1 MFHFNHQITLL
12 CLFNFAVV
20 PIFAQRPKILCLH
33 GGGGTGAGFSGEV
46 RDLENALPQYEF
58 VYADGGYGNDGG
70 GGRLWI
76 RDPPGGKGEPT
87 TDPAFSDDSIAAL
100 DALRESEGPFAG
112 ILGYS
117 QGAAYVPVYLS
128 RVPENTF
135 DFAVMFCG
143 YPTETHQGILEVVE
157 EQSPFGGV
165 SSLIWI
171 GEQDSV
177 IPPILSRGLIDF
189 FDSPTVISSPQGGH
203 FVPWSSEPTFPS
215 VVSFI
220 ASNGDGGD
228 PVPTPSLAPNS
239 VPSPT
244 LAPVAKPSDKPIGD
258 EPTSPTLAPVAKPS
272 GKPIGDKPTPDGD
285 DCFNKDLAFKG
296 KEKFNCVWVGKKPHI
311 RCPKVWKGYALSEY
325 CPVSC
330 NKCGEDSDDDKDDD
344 KDEEDDDVTG
354 CVDDPA
360 FQFKNKPKKNCSWVA
375 TKPAKLCKKKWK
387 GTRISDSCPVTC
399 GACVRRHLR
408 SRF

>member
-1 MFHFNHQITLL
+1 MFHFKHQITLL

-58 VYADGGYGNDGG
+58 VYADGGYRVGNSGN
-70 GGRLWI
+70 RLWI
-76 RDPPGGKGEPT
+76 SDPPGGKGQPT
-87 TDPAFSDDSIAAL
+87 TDPAFSDESIAAL

-177 IPPILSRGLIDF
+177 IPPSLSRGLIDF

-220 ASNGDGGD
+220 ASNGEDSSSILPPLD
-228 PVPTPSLAPNS
+228 DTTNDNTPV
-239 VPSPT
+239 
-244 LAPVAKPSDKPIGD
+244 DD
-258 EPTSPTLAPVAKPS
+258 S
-272 GKPIGDKPTPDGD
+272 GKDKEQDWGDKEDYDWGDKEDYDWGDKEDPDVIENAD
-285 DCFNKDLAFKG
+285 EFSSSQVKDLLPSMAVSAG
-296 KEKFNCVWVGKKPHI
+296 LL
-311 RCPKVWKGYALSEY
+311 AL
-325 CPVSC
+325 
-330 NKCGEDSDDDKDDD
+330 
-344 KDEEDDDVTG
+344 
-354 CVDDPA
+354 
-360 FQFKNKPKKNCSWVA
+360 F
-375 TKPAKLCKKKWK
+375 
-387 GTRISDSCPVTC
+387 
-399 GACVRRHLR
+399 HLV
-408 SRF
+408 

>member
-1 MFHFNHQITLL
+1 MFHFKHQITLL

-58 VYADGGYGNDGG
+58 VYADGGYRVGNSGN
-70 GGRLWI
+70 RLWI
-76 RDPPGGKGEPT
+76 SDPPGGKGQPT
-87 TDPAFSDDSIAAL
+87 TDPAFSDESIAAL

-177 IPPILSRGLIDF
+177 IPPSLSRGLIDF

-244 LAPVAKPSDKPIGD
+244 LAPVAKPS
-258 EPTSPTLAPVAKPS
+258 
-272 GKPIGDKPTPDGD
+272 GKPIGDKPTPDDD
-285 DCFNKDLAFKG
+285 DCFDKDLAFKG
-296 KEKFNCVWVGKKPHI
+296 KKKFNCAWVGKKPHV

-354 CVDDPA
+354 CADDPA
-360 FQFKNKPKKNCSWVA
+360 FRFKNKPKRNCSWVA

-387 GTRISDSCPVTC
+387 GTLISDSCPVAC